1 MTCKNNLLGGISKI
15 APWKLLIIWII
26 YHLPLAPF
34 FCLESDVITGALT
47 TFFGPWSNLEDWSQ
61 SWNWWNTNTEGF
73 PGGTVVKN
81 PPANA
86 RDARHA
92 GSIPGSGKSL
102 GAGNGNPFQCS
113 WLGNPMDRGAWGGAV
128 HGVAK
133 SRTQLGMHA
142 HIIMGVWFLLTM
154 EHCVIL
160 AQPTSEIPIY
170 FKQLFSLTCTQTKFI
185 KQALFVSSFSKF
197 AVYSL
202 LFSTWNKTLLCS
214 WCHHS
219 WTSFIYSFICSF
231 NEYVLSSIGFAPDTE
246 FHVRTQSS
254 CLCLQ

>member
-26 YHLPLAPF
+26 YYLPLAPF

-128 HGVAK
+128 HGVTK
-133 SRTQLGMHA
+133 SRVRLSDWTELN
-142 HIIMGVWFLLTM
+142 
-154 EHCVIL
+154 L
-160 AQPTSEIPIY
+160 AQGVIVVI
-170 FKQLFSLTCTQTKFI
+170 KLFLNSYILI
-185 KQALFVSSFSKF
+185 KNEKSK
-197 AVYSL
+197 
-202 LFSTWNKTLLCS
+202 C
-214 WCHHS
+214 
-219 WTSFIYSFICSF
+219 
-231 NEYVLSSIGFAPDTE
+231 LSGWGWGSGK
-246 FHVRTQSS
+246 
-254 CLCLQ
+254 